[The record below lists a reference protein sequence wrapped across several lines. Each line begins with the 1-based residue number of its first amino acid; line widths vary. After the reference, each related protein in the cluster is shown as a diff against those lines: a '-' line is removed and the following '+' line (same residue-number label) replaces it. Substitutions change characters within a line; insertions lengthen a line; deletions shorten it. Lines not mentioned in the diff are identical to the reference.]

1 MLRKDGKFVDEDF
14 AKWCCEHNMKWGDSN
29 FFISDN
35 VTSLSNCCFSGDTKV
50 LVKSHSKVYLDTFKN
65 LSSPEYA
72 SARRDMTVF
81 HNGSWMA
88 AKLIKLPKRQMYKV
102 TTSNNKE
109 IVVTD
114 NHIHPTLQGDKAT
127 TDLTTDDY
135 IMFNCRTLDT
145 YPECDRKLT
154 YEQGFL
160 IGMYLG
166 DGSISKSVV
175 NLSLNAEKYSKSIDI
190 INRALRDY
198 KIEATPRLGNEYN
211 KVYPVTITSNA
222 LVDAIREWVG
232 GAYANVKT
240 LNLDCLT
247 QSRAFRGGI
256 LDGYYLT
263 DGGNSNRIYTTSK
276 KLAEQIEALC
286 TSLGKHTIIDMSD
299 RTNEPV
305 VIRGSVYK
313 RNYPLYCIRWYED
326 VNKRT
331 YKNIYEVRN
340 NSTYFKVTS
349 IEPVKYDDEFVYCFE
364 MQRDIEPYFT
374 LPNGMITHNCRLVSD
389 IDNLGYFNSIGG
401 TALEVGSVKVNTVN
415 LARIAYES
423 KDEDEYIEILKD
435 RVNTC
440 LTALDVVRHIIQRN
454 IEKGLLPNYSHKLI
468 NMKSQYNTCGII
480 GIFETLQ
487 HFGMTSVDQFGNTSY
502 TDEGVEFAKKILK
515 TINDVKDEFAK
526 NTDYQINVEQI
537 PGERA
542 AYILEQKDQIFYPNE
557 KYDLP
562 LMGNQWIPLGVKTTL
577 EEKVKLSA
585 ILDKA
590 CNAGSIAH
598 INLDAPLT
606 NFDTAWKLL
615 NYVAD
620 AGVVYFAFNLRI
632 SACANNH
639 GFYGDVCPICGGKKV
654 TTYQRIV
661 GFLTPESTY
670 SKERK
675 AEFAM
680 RDWIDVNAMEEL

>member
-35 VTSLSNCCFSGDTKV
+35 VTSLSNCCFSGDTEV
-50 LVKSHSKVYLDTFKN
+50 LVKSHSKVYLDTLKN

-81 HNGSWMA
+81 HNGSWVA

-175 NLSLNAEKYSKSIDI
+175 NLSLNAEKYSKSIKI

-211 KVYPVTITSNA
+211 NVFPVTITSNA

-247 QSRAFRGGI
+247 QSRAFRNGI
-256 LDGYYLT
+256 LNGYYLT

-276 KLAEQIEALC
+276 KLAKQIEALC

-340 NSTYFKVTS
+340 NSAYFKVAS

-364 MQRDIEPYFT
+364 MQRDTEPYFT

-389 IDNLGYFNSIGG
+389 IDNLG
-401 TALEVGSVKVNTVN
+401 
-415 LARIAYES
+415 
-423 KDEDEYIEILKD
+423 
-435 RVNTC
+435 
-440 LTALDVVRHIIQRN
+440 
-454 IEKGLLPNYSHKLI
+454 
-468 NMKSQYNTCGII
+468 
-480 GIFETLQ
+480 
-487 HFGMTSVDQFGNTSY
+487 
-502 TDEGVEFAKKILK
+502 
-515 TINDVKDEFAK
+515 
-526 NTDYQINVEQI
+526 
-537 PGERA
+537 
-542 AYILEQKDQIFYPNE
+542 
-557 KYDLP
+557 
-562 LMGNQWIPLGVKTTL
+562 
-577 EEKVKLSA
+577 
-585 ILDKA
+585 
-590 CNAGSIAH
+590 
-598 INLDAPLT
+598 
-606 NFDTAWKLL
+606 
-615 NYVAD
+615 
-620 AGVVYFAFNLRI
+620 
-632 SACANNH
+632 
-639 GFYGDVCPICGGKKV
+639 
-654 TTYQRIV
+654 
-661 GFLTPESTY
+661 
-670 SKERK
+670 
-675 AEFAM
+675 
-680 RDWIDVNAMEEL
+680 

>member
-1 MLRKDGKFVDEDF
+1 MRRDIGQINIKLDKDFRKQANKLIRKYGDKMAELNGFAGKQLGYTEFIDNFVDKQTVADASIDGNANVGTKDICSLLSEMNKPHSKLLAFNKIYYELKKKYGKQEANKWLQDEWVGRSYMHDAYSSSTKPYCYAYDIDPLVNRGLFFVERFNAQPPKHLTTFTDFVSEFVSYTSNRTSGACGLPSFLIYSFYFWKKDCESGYCISNPEYYRDQEFQRIIYKLNQPYLRVNQSAFTNFSIFDRPYLEALFGGKEYPDGSFIIDYIDDLIDYQKHFMKIVSKIRTENVMTFPVLTYALLRKDGKFVDEDF

-35 VTSLSNCCFSGDTKV
+35 VTSLSNCCFSGDTEV
-50 LVKSHSKVYLDTFKN
+50 LVKSHSKVYLDTLKN

-276 KLAEQIEALC
+276 KLTKQIEALC

-313 RNYPLYCIRWYED
+313 RSYPLYCIRWYED

-364 MQRDIEPYFT
+364 MQRDMEPYFT

-389 IDNLGYFNSIGG
+389 IDNLG
-401 TALEVGSVKVNTVN
+401 
-415 LARIAYES
+415 
-423 KDEDEYIEILKD
+423 
-435 RVNTC
+435 
-440 LTALDVVRHIIQRN
+440 
-454 IEKGLLPNYSHKLI
+454 
-468 NMKSQYNTCGII
+468 
-480 GIFETLQ
+480 
-487 HFGMTSVDQFGNTSY
+487 
-502 TDEGVEFAKKILK
+502 
-515 TINDVKDEFAK
+515 
-526 NTDYQINVEQI
+526 
-537 PGERA
+537 
-542 AYILEQKDQIFYPNE
+542 
-557 KYDLP
+557 
-562 LMGNQWIPLGVKTTL
+562 
-577 EEKVKLSA
+577 
-585 ILDKA
+585 
-590 CNAGSIAH
+590 
-598 INLDAPLT
+598 
-606 NFDTAWKLL
+606 
-615 NYVAD
+615 
-620 AGVVYFAFNLRI
+620 
-632 SACANNH
+632 
-639 GFYGDVCPICGGKKV
+639 
-654 TTYQRIV
+654 
-661 GFLTPESTY
+661 
-670 SKERK
+670 
-675 AEFAM
+675 
-680 RDWIDVNAMEEL
+680 